1 MAKKLDVR
9 WRDGFVNYFARFVDM
24 TVQGHLGIVQIRPHL
39 PMRILKLFLPLVV
52 FGFSI
57 VLPGCAQTGSDVSTS
72 SDTSSGTTQKVEK
85 GAEAA
90 ARFAVGHVLGTP
102 AKVAM
107 AASTVAGKVA
117 KKAEGDTAETQTP
130 AN

>member
-1 MAKKLDVR
+1 M
-9 WRDGFVNYFARFVDM
+9 NYFARFVDK
-24 TVQGHLGIVQIRPHL
+24 TVHARLAILQMPSYL
-39 PMRILKLFLPLVV
+39 PMKAFKLFLPLAVL
-52 FGFSI
+52 GFSI
-57 VLPGCAQTGSDVSTS
+57 GLIGCAQTGSDASAS
-72 SDTSSGTTQKVEK
+72 ADTSSGTTQKVEK